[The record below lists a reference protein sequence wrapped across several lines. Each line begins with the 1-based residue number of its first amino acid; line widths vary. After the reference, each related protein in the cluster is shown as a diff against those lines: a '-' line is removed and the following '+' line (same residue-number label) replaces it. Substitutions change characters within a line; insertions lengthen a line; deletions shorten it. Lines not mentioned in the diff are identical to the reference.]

1 MSACL
6 LVDIAAQVTRAATR
20 AEASS
25 ATRRIK
31 EVFLDYRGFC
41 YSYVMIENPTDKKS
55 LIEKLKDK
63 VPDRE
68 EQFEYVSIAVRL
80 LVVFWSGA
88 LVTLNYLPKIP
99 GLTSG
104 EKQDITFP
112 ASLLASSL
120 ASFGLEKSAKKKGD
134 GTYEVPPEDRPMTK
148 KEMQTMMTGQGG
160 NYQTIR
166 VLTPI
171 EIKGAEVIKT
181 DPITG
186 KAIDPQNGKLK

>member
-1 MSACL
+1 MAE
-6 LVDIAAQVTRAATR
+6 QVLKKP
-20 AEASS
+20 E
-25 ATRRIK
+25 
-31 EVFLDYRGFC
+31 
-41 YSYVMIENPTDKKS
+41 DKKE
-55 LIEKLKDK
+55 EKKNLMQKIQDK
-63 VPDRE
+63 IPDRD

-120 ASFGLEKSAKKKGD
+120 ASFGLEKSAKKKDD
-134 GTYEVPPEDRPMTK
+134 GTYSVNPDEKPMNK
-148 KEMQTMMTGQGG
+148 KEIQALLANQSG

-166 VLTPI
+166 VETPI
-171 EIKGAEVIKT
+171 KLVPVEPKI
-181 DPITG
+181 DPISG
-186 KAIDPQNGKLK
+186 REIDPQSGKLKT

>member
-1 MSACL
+1 M
-6 LVDIAAQVTRAATR
+6 
-20 AEASS
+20 AEEKKSVMDK
-25 ATRRIK
+25 IK
-31 EVFLDYRGFC
+31 EKFD
-41 YSYVMIENPTDKKS
+41 DK
-55 LIEKLKDK
+55 
-63 VPDRE
+63 E
-68 EQFEYVSIAVRL
+68 EQFEYISVAVRL

-88 LVTLNYLPKIP
+88 LVTLNYMPKIP

-134 GTYEVPPEDRPMTK
+134 GTFEVPPEDKPMTK
-148 KEMQTMMTGQGG
+148 KEMQTMMAEGGGG

-171 EIKGAEVIKT
+171 EIKGAEVVKT

-186 KAIDPQNGKLK
+186 KEIGPDGRLT

>member
-1 MSACL
+1 M
-6 LVDIAAQVTRAATR
+6 
-20 AEASS
+20 AEQ
-25 ATRRIK
+25 I
-31 EVFLDYRGFC
+31 
-41 YSYVMIENPTDKKS
+41 PTKPEEKKDEKKNLIQKIQDK
-55 LIEKLKDK
+55 I
-63 VPDRE
+63 PDRD

-134 GTYEVPPEDRPMTK
+134 GTYSVNSEDKPMNK
-148 KEMQTMMTGQGG
+148 KDIEAYLKSQDL
-160 NYQTIR
+160 IR
-166 VLTPI
+166 VDNRFTLVPQGTEVKPI
-171 EIKGAEVIKT
+171 KI
-181 DPITG
+181 DPITN
-186 KAIDPQNGKLK
+186 KEISPDGKLKL

>member
-1 MSACL
+1 MPEPKPEK
-6 LVDIAAQVTRAATR
+6 R
-20 AEASS
+20 
-25 ATRRIK
+25 
-31 EVFLDYRGFC
+31 
-41 YSYVMIENPTDKKS
+41 S
-55 LIEKLKDK
+55 LIQKLQDK
-63 VPDRE
+63 VPDRD
-68 EQFEYVSIAVRL
+68 EQFEYISVAVRL
-80 LVVFWSGA
+80 LVVFWSGS

-99 GLTSG
+99 GITSG

-134 GTYEVPPEDRPMTK
+134 GTFEVPPEDKPMTK
-148 KEMQTMMTGQGG
+148 KEMQSMMAEGGGG

-171 EIKGAEVIKT
+171 QINGAEVVKT

-186 KAIDPQNGKLK
+186 KEIGPDGRLT

>member
-1 MSACL
+1 MPEPKPEKKNL
-6 LVDIAAQVTRAATR
+6 L
-20 AEASS
+20 
-25 ATRRIK
+25 
-31 EVFLDYRGFC
+31 
-41 YSYVMIENPTDKKS
+41 
-55 LIEKLKDK
+55 EKLKDR
-63 VPDRE
+63 VPDRD
-68 EQFEYVSIAVRL
+68 EQFEYISVAVRL
-80 LVVFWSGA
+80 LVVFWSGS

-134 GTYEVPPEDRPMTK
+134 GTFEVPPEDKPMTK
-148 KEMQTMMTGQGG
+148 KEMETIMTGSGG

-171 EIKGAEVIKT
+171 QINGAEVVKT

-186 KAIDPQNGKLK
+186 KEIGPDGRLT

>member
-1 MSACL
+1 MPE
-6 LVDIAAQVTRAATR
+6 TKP
-20 AEASS
+20 E
-25 ATRRIK
+25 
-31 EVFLDYRGFC
+31 
-41 YSYVMIENPTDKKS
+41 KKS
-55 LIEKLKDK
+55 LMQKLQDK
-63 VPDRE
+63 VPDRD
-68 EQFEYVSIAVRL
+68 EQFEYISVAVRL

-88 LVTLNYLPKIP
+88 LVTLNYMPKIP

-134 GTYEVPPEDRPMTK
+134 GTFEVPPEDKPMTK
-148 KEMQTMMTGQGG
+148 KEMQAMMAEGGAG

-171 EIKGAEVIKT
+171 EIKGAEVVKP

-186 KAIDPQNGKLK
+186 KEIGPDGRLT